1 MNLTYNYYI
10 IYHKILQKIS
20 KGLILVS
27 GPTKSGKSKWA
38 ESLLLN
44 YQDVLYI
51 ATSEPRP
58 NDEDWVKRI
67 EKHKQRRPSNWK
79 IIEYPDDI
87 CLSLTSV
94 SNNIPIL
101 IDSLGGFVSQHLN
114 SSDQEWANISC
125 NLINQF
131 KLIDNLIVLVEEETG
146 WGVVPSTK
154 LGNNFRERICDLSSK
169 LNKVAAQNWLIYKDR
184 AINIDDIG
192 IKLISD
198 EY

>member
-1 MNLTYNYYI
+1 M
-10 IYHKILQKIS
+10 QKIS

-192 IKLISD
+192 IKLFSD